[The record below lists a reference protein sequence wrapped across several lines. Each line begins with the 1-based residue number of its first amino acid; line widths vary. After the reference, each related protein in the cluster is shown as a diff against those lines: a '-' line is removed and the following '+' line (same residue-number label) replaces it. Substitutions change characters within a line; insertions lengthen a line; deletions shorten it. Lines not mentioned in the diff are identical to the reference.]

1 MEFESSVITEDWMSA
16 VIVPMCKGKG
26 EGIVCKNYIC
36 HSLLFKKN
44 VQGY

>member
-26 EGIVCKNYIC
+26 EGIELQRYQLVKC
-36 HSLLFKKN
+36 
-44 VQGY
+44 GW